1 MNNTYE
7 ELQAEACRDGI
18 EIVDNY
24 PFESD
29 KIHGLYCENT
39 IAIGKGAKTNAE
51 KACILAEELGHHYTT
66 TGDIL
71 DQSKIANRQQE
82 QKART
87 WAYFRQISLCDLVSA
102 YRYGCRN
109 QFEIADY
116 LGVTEQF
123 LTNALK
129 RFKEKYG
136 IYATCDNYVIYFEP
150 LGVLEVYSLLNKGGS
165 SYDD

>member
-7 ELQAEACRDGI
+7 ELQDEACRDGI

-24 PFESD
+24 PFESN

-39 IAIGKGAKTNAE
+39 IAIGKDAKTNAE

-66 TGDIL
+66 AGDIL
-71 DQSKIANRQQE
+71 DQSKVANRQQE

-123 LTNALK
+123 LTDALK

-136 IYATCDNYVIYFEP
+136 IYATCNNYVIYFEP